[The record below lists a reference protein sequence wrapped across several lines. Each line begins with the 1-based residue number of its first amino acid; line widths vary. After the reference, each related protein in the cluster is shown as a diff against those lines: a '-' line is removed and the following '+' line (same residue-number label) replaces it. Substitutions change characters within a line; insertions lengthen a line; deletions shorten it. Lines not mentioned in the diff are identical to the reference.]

1 VRPRDIL
8 DAGCYTERGNL
19 LTLPG
24 IELPTLGFSC
34 VAYPNKCSE
43 MKPNVAGRV
52 RIKIRIRIKE

>member
-1 VRPRDIL
+1 MLYRK
-8 DAGCYTERGNL
+8 GNF

-24 IELPTLGFSC
+24 IELPTLGFSY

-43 MKPNVAGRV
+43 MKRNVAGRV